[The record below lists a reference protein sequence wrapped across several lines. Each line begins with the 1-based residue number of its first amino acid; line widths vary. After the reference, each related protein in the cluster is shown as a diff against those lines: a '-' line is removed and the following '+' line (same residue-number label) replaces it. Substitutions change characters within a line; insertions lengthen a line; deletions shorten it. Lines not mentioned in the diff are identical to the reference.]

1 MRIPTYLIRRRVELA
16 LAVDRDP
23 RNLHDHSHEQ
33 LLMSRLV
40 PQPQDPG
47 SVLDQFSAFVEIV
60 RILRTDCPW
69 DREQTHESIS
79 HLLIEEAYETLDA
92 IREKN
97 DAEFAKELGDLL
109 LHVVMHSVLAE
120 ERGVFA
126 LRDVIEKVSAKLV
139 HRHPH
144 VFGETSA
151 DNTTQVLQNWESQKM
166 KEGRTSI
173 LEGVPKTLPALL
185 RAQRTQEKA
194 ANVGFDWDDR
204 RDVWAKVE
212 EELGEL
218 KHELMSSNRAASA
231 DEFGDLLFALV
242 NAGRFEQLVA
252 EESLQ
257 ATTNKF
263 TRRFQ
268 YIEAKAKEMNRNL
281 KDMTLAEMDLLWDEA
296 KSKESPAV

>member
-1 MRIPTYLIRRRVELA
+1 MAREIPLPA
-16 LAVDRDP
+16 
-23 RNLHDHSHEQ
+23 
-33 LLMSRLV
+33 
-40 PQPQDPG
+40 QPE

-92 IREKN
+92 IREQN
-97 DAEFAKELGDLL
+97 DAEFSKELGDLL

-120 ERGVFA
+120 ERGAFH
-126 LRDVIEKVSAKLV
+126 LRDVIAGVSAKLV

-144 VFGETSA
+144 VFGDAGAES
-151 DNTTQVLQNWESQKM
+151 TTQVLQNWESQKM

-204 RDVWAKVE
+204 KDVWAKVE
-212 EELGEL
+212 EELTEFKTEL
-218 KHELMSSNRAASA
+218 LNNNRKATEE
-231 DEFGDLLFALV
+231 EFGDLLFAIV
-242 NAGRFEQLVA
+242 NAGRFENLVA
-252 EESLQ
+252 EEALQ
-257 ATTNKF
+257 GTTNKF
-263 TRRFQ
+263 SRRFQ
-268 YIEAKAKEMNRNL
+268 YIEKKAKEQGRAL
-281 KDMTLAEMDLLWDEA
+281 KDMTLAEMDIWWNEA
-296 KSKESPAV
+296 KEAKI